1 MALIVDIQ
9 GLCLLYLQEHIF
21 RIQDYFFDKFL
32 WALTLADPYLIYRPE
47 TELAHDIEN
56 YDLMQPPVNM
66 EMKITL
72 LDTTAVLVDN
82 PESEKGLNISIKK
95 IEIGAEASKSLREPR
110 FVNYPEKTALTN
122 EIGIKIEQ
130 IMMTER

>member
-1 MALIVDIQ
+1 MALSIDIH

-32 WALTLADPYLIYRPE
+32 WALTQADPYLIYRPE
-47 TELAHDIEN
+47 TEVAHDIES

-72 LDTTAVLVDN
+72 LDTIAVLVDN
-82 PESEKGLNISIKK
+82 PESEKALNISIKR
-95 IEIGAEASKSLREPR
+95 IEITAESGKSQREPR
-110 FVNYPEKTALTN
+110 FMNYTGKTALTN
-122 EIGIKIEQ
+122 EIGI
-130 IMMTER
+130 